1 MNMLKD
7 LALKNRS
14 YRRFDESA
22 RIPLDVLRGLIDLAC
37 VVPSAANR
45 QPLRYRLVYEPSD
58 CAAVFET
65 LAWAAALPEWPGPAE
80 GERPSAYILVLD
92 DKSIPGNHDIDV
104 GIAAQTILLGAAE
117 LGYGGCM
124 LASVRRPELLAQ
136 QSLSPDAYALPL
148 VIALGKPA
156 EDVRLVP
163 VPSSGVTTY
172 YRDGSGVHYV
182 PKRSVEEATV

>member
-1 MNMLKD
+1 MLKD
-7 LALKNRS
+7 ITLRNRS
-14 YRRFDESA
+14 YRRFDESV
-22 RIPLDVLRGLIDLAC
+22 RIPPETLRELIALAR

-45 QPLRYRLVYEPSD
+45 QPLRYRLVHEPSD

-65 LAWAAALPEWPGPAE
+65 LAWAAALPDWPGPAE

-136 QSLSPDAYALPL
+136 QSLSSDHYALPL

-156 EDVRLVP
+156 EDVRIVP
-163 VPSSGVTTY
+163 FSGSTTY
-172 YRDGSGVHYV
+172 YRDEAGVHYV
-182 PKRSVEEATV
+182 PKRSVGELTV